1 MVQFVSENPMKI
13 LMLLFALGL
22 MTGCETTAPERVVNV
37 SEKETYFAVTPT
49 PITKTTTYHVQAE
62 KLSPAQQSELEKAL
76 AGFEGKCWVWA
87 LPSHQQTLTANG
99 PDHCVR
105 FVRFTTSSPLNL
117 YKREPTD
124 KKMLLTG
131 LPDEG
136 HIQVQN
142 FVWNGKELQRVS
154 NSESSVGGRS
164 FQDFMVLWALK

>member
-1 MVQFVSENPMKI
+1 MKI
-13 LMLLFALGL
+13 LMLFLALGM
-22 MTGCETTAPERVVNV
+22 MTGCETTAPERVVGV
-37 SEKETYFAVTPT
+37 SEKATYFAVTPT

-99 PDHCVR
+99 PDHCVG
-105 FVRFTTSSPLNL
+105 FARFTTSSPLNR
-117 YKREPTD
+117 YKREPSD

-131 LPDEG
+131 LATEG
-136 HIQVQN
+136 RIQVQS

-164 FQDFMVLWALK
+164 FQEFMVRWALK